1 MRAEKTTIV
10 EDLSARLNASPF
22 LIVTEYTGM
31 NVLQFSELRT
41 RLAGAGAQ
49 CRVVKNTFLRRAAT
63 EVGYPDLA
71 DDLSG
76 QTAIVTG
83 ESDVC
88 AAAKILKGFSTEF
101 QKPSVK
107 IGVLDRAIISKEQ
120 IRALADLPAKP
131 VLQAQLLGVLKSP
144 LQKLVLLLNEPGASL
159 ARLLKARAEQESANA
174 EAQPT
179 SSSPPPANAEAEQA
193 PPSPPPA
200 NPVVGT

>member
-1 MRAEKTTIV
+1 MRPEKTTIV
-10 EDLSARLNASPF
+10 EELSTRLNGSPF

-31 NVLQFSELRT
+31 NVLQFSELRS

-49 CRVVKNTFLRRAAT
+49 CRVVKNTFLRKAAA

-71 DDLSG
+71 ESLTG

-107 IGVLDRAIISKEQ
+107 IGILDKAIISKEQ
-120 IRALADLPAKP
+120 IRDLADLPPKAI
-131 VLQAQLLGVLKSP
+131 LQSLLLGVLKSP
-144 LQKLVLLLNEPGASL
+144 LQKLVTVLNEPGASL
-159 ARLLKARAEQESANA
+159 ARLLKARVEKEGAGAEVA
-174 EAQPT
+174 EL
-179 SSSPPPANAEAEQA
+179 
-193 PPSPPPA
+193 PSPSTVTDRIA
-200 NPVVGT
+200 GAQ

>member
-1 MRAEKTTIV
+1 MRPEKATIV
-10 EDLSARLNASPF
+10 EDLSTRLNSSPF

-31 NVLQFSELRT
+31 NVLQFSELRS

-49 CRVVKNTFLRRAAT
+49 CRVVKNTFLRRAAA

-71 DDLSG
+71 ESLSG

-107 IGVLDRAIISKEQ
+107 IGVLDKLIISREQ
-120 IRALADLPAKP
+120 IKALADLPPKA
-131 VLQAQLLGVLKSP
+131 VLQSQFLGVLKSP

-159 ARLLKARAEQESANA
+159 ARLLKARAEKESASA
-174 EAQPT
+174 EAQEPAPAAPVAD
-179 SSSPPPANAEAEQA
+179 SPVAA
-193 PPSPPPA
+193 P
-200 NPVVGT
+200 